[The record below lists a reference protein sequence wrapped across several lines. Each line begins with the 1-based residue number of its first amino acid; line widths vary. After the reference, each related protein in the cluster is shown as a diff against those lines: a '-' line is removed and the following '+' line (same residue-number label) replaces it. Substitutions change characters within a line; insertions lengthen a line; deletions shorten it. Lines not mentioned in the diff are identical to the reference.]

1 MLKSE
6 NNQIEKNEKR
16 RKEPQESWFK
26 KNKKNKPIKYDA
38 QSSLAKDDIPLKWY
52 YPVKTETT
60 TTGPPTSV
68 IMMRRTTPSA
78 PTEKSTEMMRNSTP
92 VYDLSTL
99 EGNYN

>member
-6 NNQIEKNEKR
+6 NNQIEKNGKR

-68 IMMRRTTPSA
+68 IMMRRTIILWRFQSW
-78 PTEKSTEMMRNSTP
+78 
-92 VYDLSTL
+92 
-99 EGNYN
+99 